1 MVLFNYT
8 TREITAKI
16 VYYGPGL
23 GGKTTNLQ
31 SIYDDLPPE
40 MKGKMLSLATK
51 SDRTLFF
58 DFLPIDLGSIGGM
71 KVRVQLYTVPG
82 QVYYNSTR
90 KLVLKGADGVVFV
103 ADSQRAMEEANRDSL
118 DNLYQNLAEQNVKI
132 DGICIALQCNKRDLG
147 SAMPV
152 TEMDQRLNRGNWPV
166 FEAVATQGIGVQ
178 ETLREMLKLV
188 VLSLK
193 EKYDFSVG
201 ESALLEELNQAG
213 EALKGKTATP
223 DPHAAVAVATPAVQS
238 AITAPMA
245 KLDDHAGLELGAET
259 SEPLHALSADLH
271 TSGNDAGT
279 GDSDLLMDQVAGGV
293 FAGAAAP
300 EMELFELD
308 DEFLET
314 GEDDLP
320 GEFQNTI
327 DDPYGDDVV
336 LVFDE
341 DESDALPVGDGS
353 SSVVDSGRA
362 DIAEDSSSEVST
374 AVEDDDSLEFVETEE
389 PLDTVV
395 SGTAVDVCGV
405 SGSEAAVAELN
416 IPGAAP
422 EAGDTEVTV
431 PLRIRL
437 THKGQPLDLR
447 FSLTLRLE
455 D

>member
-31 SIYDDLPPE
+31 SIYDDLPQE

-90 KLVLKGADGVVFV
+90 KLVLKGADGVIFV
-103 ADSQRAMEEANRDSL
+103 ADSQKAMEEANRESL
-118 DNLYQNLAEQNVKI
+118 DNLYQNLAEQNVSI
-132 DGICIALQCNKRDLG
+132 DDLCLALQYNKRDLAG
-147 SAMPV
+147 VMPL
-152 TEMDQRLNRGNWPV
+152 EQISELLNRGGWPV

-201 ESALLEELNQAG
+201 ESALLEELDQVG
-213 EALKGKTATP
+213 EALKGSTASTEP
-223 DPHAAVAVATPAVQS
+223 PRSAVTETPAVES
-238 AITAPMA
+238 ALTSPPPAPEEEVVEEQAM
-245 KLDDHAGLELGAET
+245 EVP
-259 SEPLHALSADLH
+259 EPVHVLSAEGGDALVGEDMS
-271 TSGNDAGT
+271 SGIFD
-279 GDSDLLMDQVAGGV
+279 DEII
-293 FAGAAAP
+293 P

-308 DEFLET
+308 DEFLGS
-314 GEDDLP
+314 GEDDA
-320 GEFQNTI
+320 ETISSAI
-327 DDPYGDDVV
+327 DDPYGDDSVMV
-336 LVFDE
+336 IDE
-341 DESDALPVGDGS
+341 GAPSPSSDP
-353 SSVVDSGRA
+353 
-362 DIAEDSSSEVST
+362 
-374 AVEDDDSLEFVETEE
+374 LEIIETLET
-389 PLDTVV
+389 P
-395 SGTAVDVCGV
+395 
-405 SGSEAAVAELN
+405 GSEPSAEPVDPLQSASSGGETAAVADPASATAIELT
-416 IPGAAP
+416 IPGP
-422 EAGDTEVTV
+422 DGIGDTEVTV
-431 PLRIRL
+431 PLNLRL
-437 THKGQPLDLR
+437 NYRGEPLNLR

-455 D
+455 EQGTGGSESSELSEVPSSPAELSREG